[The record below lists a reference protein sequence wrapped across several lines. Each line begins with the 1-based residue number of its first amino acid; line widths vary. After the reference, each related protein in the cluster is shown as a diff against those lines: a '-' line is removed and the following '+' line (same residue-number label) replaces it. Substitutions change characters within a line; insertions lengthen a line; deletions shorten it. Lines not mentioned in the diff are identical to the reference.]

1 MRPSHDLRCVTRS
14 HATRLYIDRMTVL
27 QRWRRIAAPAGVALA
42 RLRSRPGRNVLLL
55 VGIAVAAGMLVA
67 VLGGTVIARD
77 LSLQRLVRELPADQR
92 SFRVDLAGVPAF
104 SRALRP
110 DDVARRALTELTNAK
125 PIRVVAFRD
134 VWLDGE
140 FIRLSGIDGHGDRI
154 RLVSGRLPSRCDAE
168 VCEVLQV
175 GGGGRRELDETGIH
189 LLRVG
194 MGELR
199 ETERF
204 GTVFTN
210 LRQQRAQGSYPKST
224 LLLAPSA
231 DVLERLPSVELLLR
245 LASWV
250 VPLEGRDVHEW
261 QIEDVLRRESRAQ
274 AILDAAD
281 PTFILAG
288 PDFALIDAK
297 TRGDAYGERMAL
309 IGGSVAVALFGFAL
323 VAAAGLRRGIG
334 GERRRLAQRG
344 ATRGQIFVATLTEVG
359 VIAGLG
365 WLLGI
370 VAGAVVIGAVASAKG
385 LPAGETLRHGLLTSD
400 AALVLG
406 CGFVLAVV
414 VLLAVVSGEERE
426 GRRSRIRLLDVVVLG
441 AVLAVVVGI
450 SRGELDTESGSSGDT
465 TFLLL
470 LPALICI
477 AGGLVAARILGPLM
491 VLGERLTRRG
501 SIAVRL
507 ALLALARSP
516 ARTAA
521 AGAFLVVTIALIV
534 FAAAY
539 SATLERGA
547 REEAAFAAPLDVT
560 LASGSSLVE
569 PLDAAPLS
577 AYERLG
583 HGVRAYPVLRT
594 TANAVGAG
602 TSVESPTVL
611 GIPSDAFARM
621 PWRSDYADR
630 SRSTLVADVEPDR
643 AVSLRGVRLPAGAA
657 EARLRVSVRGEP
669 LLFSLVVRDGRGR
682 LGRVRLGV
690 PDPGGSVL
698 AAPLPAR
705 VRDVV
710 ALEMSLTSAGRAW
723 LLHLVHE
730 GRLIRARSGIASV
743 GPLVASIGRRER
755 VVTDWRGWVARG
767 RGATLEPR
775 KAAATRVAYAFEDDV
790 DLHLRRRQATDD
802 TPVPVIASPPVAAA
816 AGSDGHLTL
825 DFYSTQVPGRVV
837 GVAQR
842 FPSIGESEEFVVAD
856 EGALATALDADAPG
870 TGTPGELWLSVPK
883 AETQDVGRALSRVP
897 FSQLEPTWQRQ
908 LYQTAH
914 GDPLARGVSTVL
926 GAAALVALVLAFAGL
941 WVTVLSDLRDE
952 RDTFFDL
959 EVQGAGPQ
967 TLRTHLRI
975 RALVLLGF
983 GLLGGAILGFVLS
996 RLVVSLVQVTGVAT
1010 DPFPPLVLDAG
1021 FDTVAAALLLLV
1033 VASLIAVELTVRGA
1047 FRAAS
1052 PERTSWSFE

>member
-1 MRPSHDLRCVTRS
+1 M
-14 HATRLYIDRMTVL
+14 
-27 QRWRRIAAPAGVALA
+27 AAPAGVALA

-55 VGIAVAAGMLVA
+55 LGIAAAAGMLVA

-77 LSLQRLVRELPADQR
+77 LSLQRLVRELPEDQR
-92 SFRVDLAGVPAF
+92 SFRVDLAGFPAF
-104 SRALRP
+104 SRELRP

-140 FIRLSGIDGHGDRI
+140 FIRLSGIDGHRDRI
-154 RLVSGRLPSRCDAE
+154 HLVSGRFPSRCDAE

-175 GGGGRRELDETGIH
+175 GSGGRHELDETGIH

-199 ETERF
+199 EPERF

-231 DVLERLPSVELLLR
+231 DVLERLPSVELLMR

-250 VPLEGRDVHEW
+250 VPLEGPDVHEW

-281 PTFILAG
+281 PTFTLAG

-297 TRGDAYGERMAL
+297 TRGDTYGERMAL

-344 ATRGQIFVATLTEVG
+344 ATRGQIFVATLTEIG

-370 VAGAVVIGAVASAKG
+370 VAGAVVVGAVASAKG
-385 LPAGETLRHGLLTSD
+385 LPAGATLRHGLLTSD

-406 CGFVLAVV
+406 CGFVFAVV

-450 SRGELDTESGSSGDT
+450 SRGDLDTESGSSGDT

-491 VLGERLTRRG
+491 VLGERLARRG
-501 SIAVRL
+501 SIALRL

-516 ARTAA
+516 ARTAT

-547 REEAAFAAPLDVT
+547 RDEAAFAVPLDVT
-560 LASGSSLVE
+560 LISGTSLVE

-583 HGVRAYPVLRT
+583 QRVRAYPVLRT

-611 GIPSDAFARM
+611 GIPSDAFARLR
-621 PWRSDYADR
+621 WRSDYADR
-630 SRSTLVADVEPDR
+630 SRSTLVADVAPDR
-643 AVSLRGVRLPAGAA
+643 DISLRGVRLPAGAA

-669 LLFSLVVRDGRGR
+669 LLFALVVRDGRGR
-682 LGRVRLGV
+682 LSRVRLGV
-690 PDPGGSVL
+690 PDRGGSVL
-698 AAPLPAR
+698 SSPLPAG

-730 GRLIRARSGIASV
+730 GRLIRARSG
-743 GPLVASIGRRER
+743 VASMGSLLTTVGGRER
-755 VVTDWRGWVARG
+755 VVTGWRGWVARG

-775 KAAATRVAYAFEDDV
+775 ASAITRVAYAFEDDV

-816 AGSDGHLTL
+816 AGPSGHLTL
-825 DFYSTQVPGRVV
+825 DFYNTQVPGRVV
-837 GVAQR
+837 GVARR

-870 TGTPGELWLSVPK
+870 TGTPGELWLAVPK
-883 AETQDVGRALSRVP
+883 AEIQDVGQALSRAP
-897 FSQLEPTWQRQ
+897 FSQLEPTWQQQ
-908 LYQTAH
+908 LYETAH
-914 GDPLARGVSTVL
+914 GDPLARGVATVL

-959 EVQGAGPQ
+959 EVQGAGPE
-967 TLRTHLRI
+967 TLRNHLRI

-983 GLLGGAILGFVLS
+983 GVLGGAILGFVLS
-996 RLVVSLVQVTGVAT
+996 RLVVSLVQVTGAAT
-1010 DPFPPLVLDAG
+1010 DPFPPLVLDTG
-1021 FDTVAAALLLLV
+1021 FAAVGAALLLLV
-1033 VASLIAVELTVRGA
+1033 IASLIAVELTVRGA
-1047 FRAAS
+1047 FRTAS

>member
-1 MRPSHDLRCVTRS
+1 MPGSRVGILEHDGASGASELHVRLHLLVAAAGRANLGAGVHEVERVGIEHAGEEIVLDEANVLQPSSVANRSAAASIASSTSVPVTSPSDPTHALRIRSHPSTPQSTSSAVAPRPSPIPSSTRRPLGSQTRDCSWSRSSSKACPASRYPAEPAADPHAPIASAPSDQDIMTDPVTPRCLRRS
-14 HATRLYIDRMTVL
+14 HAARLYIDRMTVR
-27 QRWRRIAAPAGVALA
+27 QRWRRMAAPAGVALA

-55 VGIAVAAGMLVA
+55 LGIAAAAGMLVA

-77 LSLQRLVRELPADQR
+77 LSLQRLVRELPEDQR
-92 SFRVDLAGVPAF
+92 SFRVDLAGFPAF
-104 SRALRP
+104 SRELRP

-140 FIRLSGIDGHGDRI
+140 FIRLSGIDGHRDRI
-154 RLVSGRLPSRCDAE
+154 HLVSGRFPSRCDAE

-175 GGGGRRELDETGIH
+175 GSGGRRELDETGIH

-199 ETERF
+199 EPERF

-250 VPLEGRDVHEW
+250 VPLEGPDVHEW

-281 PTFILAG
+281 PTFTLAG

-297 TRGDAYGERMAL
+297 TRGDTYGERMAL

-344 ATRGQIFVATLTEVG
+344 ATRGQIFVATLTEIG

-370 VAGAVVIGAVASAKG
+370 VAGAVVVGAVASAKG
-385 LPAGETLRHGLLTSD
+385 LPAGATLRHGLLTSD

-406 CGFVLAVV
+406 CGFVFAVV

-491 VLGERLTRRG
+491 VLGERLARRG
-501 SIAVRL
+501 SIALRL

-547 REEAAFAAPLDVT
+547 RDEAAFAVPLDVT
-560 LASGSSLVE
+560 LDLRDEPRRAAGCCAAQRLRATRSAVYARIPSSVRRQMPSAPARASRAPPCWGFPRTPSRECAGARTTPTARDRRSLPTWRRIVASRCAASACRRGLQRHGFESAFEVSLCCSRWSCATVVGVSVASGSGCRT
-569 PLDAAPLS
+569 PAAPCWQ
-577 AYERLG
+577 
-583 HGVRAYPVLRT
+583 
-594 TANAVGAG
+594 
-602 TSVESPTVL
+602 SP
-611 GIPSDAFARM
+611 
-621 PWRSDYADR
+621 
-630 SRSTLVADVEPDR
+630 
-643 AVSLRGVRLPAGAA
+643 LPAG
-657 EARLRVSVRGEP
+657 
-669 LLFSLVVRDGRGR
+669 
-682 LGRVRLGV
+682 
-690 PDPGGSVL
+690 
-698 AAPLPAR
+698 

-730 GRLIRARSGIASV
+730 GRLIRARSGVASV
-743 GPLVASIGRRER
+743 GSL
-755 VVTDWRGWVARG
+755 
-767 RGATLEPR
+767 
-775 KAAATRVAYAFEDDV
+775 
-790 DLHLRRRQATDD
+790 
-802 TPVPVIASPPVAAA
+802 
-816 AGSDGHLTL
+816 LT
-825 DFYSTQVPGRVV
+825 T
-837 GVAQR
+837 
-842 FPSIGESEEFVVAD
+842 
-856 EGALATALDADAPG
+856 
-870 TGTPGELWLSVPK
+870 
-883 AETQDVGRALSRVP
+883 VGRAGASRDR
-897 FSQLEPTWQRQ
+897 LARLGRTR
-908 LYQTAH
+908 TR
-914 GDPLARGVSTVL
+914 GDPRASSVCHDTCRVRIRRRRRPAS
-926 GAAALVALVLAFAGL
+926 AAASG
-941 WVTVLSDLRDE
+941 DR
-952 RDTFFDL
+952 
-959 EVQGAGPQ
+959 
-967 TLRTHLRI
+967 
-975 RALVLLGF
+975 
-983 GLLGGAILGFVLS
+983 
-996 RLVVSLVQVTGVAT
+996 
-1010 DPFPPLVLDAG
+1010 
-1021 FDTVAAALLLLV
+1021 
-1033 VASLIAVELTVRGA
+1033 
-1047 FRAAS
+1047 
-1052 PERTSWSFE
+1052 

>member
-1 MRPSHDLRCVTRS
+1 
-14 HATRLYIDRMTVL
+14 
-27 QRWRRIAAPAGVALA
+27 VALA

-55 VGIAVAAGMLVA
+55 LGIAAAAGMLVA
-67 VLGGTVIARD
+67 VFGGTVIARD
-77 LSLQRLVRELPADQR
+77 LSLQRLVRDLPEDQR
-92 SFRVDLAGVPAF
+92 SFRVDLAGLPAL
-104 SRALRP
+104 SREQRP
-110 DDVARRALTELTNAK
+110 DDVARRALAELTDAG

-140 FIRLSGIDGHGDRI
+140 FIRLGGIDGHRDRI
-154 RLVSGRLPSRCDAE
+154 RLVAGRFPSRCDAE

-175 GGGGRRELDETGIH
+175 GSGGRRELEESDIH

-194 MGELR
+194 SGELR
-199 ETERF
+199 ETEAF

-231 DVLERLPSVELLLR
+231 AVLERLPAVELLLR
-245 LASWV
+245 LASWI
-250 VPLEGRDVHEW
+250 VPLEGADVHAW
-261 QIEDVLRRESRAQ
+261 QIEDLLRRESRAQ

-281 PTFILAG
+281 PTFVLAG
-288 PDFALIDAK
+288 PDSALLDAK

-370 VAGAVVIGAVASAKG
+370 VAGAVAIGAVAAAKG
-385 LPAGETLRHGLLTSD
+385 LPASAIVRHALLTSD

-414 VLLAVVSGEERE
+414 VLVAVVSGEESE
-426 GRRSRIRLLDVVVLG
+426 GRRSRVRLLDVVVLG
-441 AVLAVVVGI
+441 AVLAVIVGI
-450 SRGELDTESGSSGDT
+450 SRGELDAESGSSGDT

-477 AGGLVAARILGPLM
+477 AGGLVAARVLGPLM
-491 VLGERLTRRG
+491 ALGERLARRS
-501 SIAVRL
+501 SIALRL

-521 AGAFLVVTIALIV
+521 AGAFLVVTIALVV

-547 REEAAFAAPLDVT
+547 RDEAAFWVPLDVT
-560 LASGSSLVE
+560 LISGSSLVE

-577 AYERLG
+577 AYERLDE
-583 HGVRAYPVLRT
+583 GVRAYPVLRT

-611 GIPSDAFARM
+611 GIPSAAFARLR
-621 PWRSDYADR
+621 WRSDYAHR
-630 SRSTLVADVEPDR
+630 SRSTLVADVAPDR
-643 AVSLRGVRLPAGAA
+643 DVSLRGVRLPEGAA

-669 LLFSLVVRDGRGR
+669 LSFALVIRDGRGR
-682 LGRVRLGV
+682 LGRVPLGV
-690 PDPGGSVL
+690 PKPRGSVL
-698 AAPLPAR
+698 AAPLPASA
-705 VRDVV
+705 RDVV
-710 ALEMSLTSAGRAW
+710 ALELSLTKSGRAW

-730 GRLIRARSGIASV
+730 GRLIKARSGIASV
-743 GPLVASIGRRER
+743 GSLRATVGGRER

-775 KAAATRVAYAFEDDV
+775 TGAVTSVAYAFQDVED
-790 DLHLRRRQATDD
+790 LRLRPRQATDD
-802 TPVPVIASPPVAAA
+802 MPLPVIASPAVGAA
-816 AGSDGHLTL
+816 AGPGGQLTL
-825 DFYSTQVPGRVV
+825 DFYNTQVASRVV
-837 GVAQR
+837 GVARR
-842 FPSIGESEEFVVAD
+842 FPSIGETEEFVVAD

-870 TGTPGELWLSVPK
+870 TGAPGELWLSVPGG
-883 AETQDVGRALSRVP
+883 ETQDVGEALSRAP
-897 FSQLEPTWQRQ
+897 FSQLERTWQQQ
-908 LYQTAH
+908 LYETAH

-959 EVQGAGPQ
+959 EVQGAGPE
-967 TLRTHLRI
+967 TLRAHLRI

-983 GLLGGAILGFVLS
+983 GVLGGAILGFVLS
-996 RLVVSLVQVTGVAT
+996 RLVVSLVQVTGAAT

-1021 FDTVAAALLLLV
+1021 LAAVAVALLLV
-1033 VASLIAVELTVRGA
+1033 IIASLIAVELTVRRA
-1047 FRAAS
+1047 FRGAS

>member
-1 MRPSHDLRCVTRS
+1 
-14 HATRLYIDRMTVL
+14 
-27 QRWRRIAAPAGVALA
+27 
-42 RLRSRPGRNVLLL
+42 VLLL
-55 VGIAVAAGMLVA
+55 LGIAAAAGMLVA
-67 VLGGTVIARD
+67 VFGGTLIARD
-77 LSLQRLVRELPADQR
+77 LSLQRLVRELPEDQR
-92 SFRVDLAGVPAF
+92 SFRVDLAGLPVL
-104 SRALRP
+104 SRELRS
-110 DDVARRALTELTNAK
+110 DDVARRALAELTNAQ

-140 FIRLSGIDGHGDRI
+140 FIRLGGIDGHRARI
-154 RLVSGRLPSRCDAE
+154 RVVSGRFPRRCDAK
-168 VCEVLQV
+168 VCEVLQI
-175 GGGGRRELDETGIH
+175 GSGGRRELDESDIH

-194 MGELR
+194 TGELR
-199 ETERF
+199 VPETF

-210 LRQQRAQGSYPKST
+210 LQQQRAQGSYPKST

-231 DVLERLPSVELLLR
+231 EVLERLPPVELLLR

-250 VPLEGRDVHEW
+250 VPLEGADVHEW
-261 QIEDVLRRESRAQ
+261 QIEDLLRRESRAQ

-281 PTFILAG
+281 PTFVLAG
-288 PDFALIDAK
+288 PDSALVDAK
-297 TRGDAYGERMAL
+297 TRGDTYGERMAL

-344 ATRGQIFVATLTEVG
+344 ATGGQIFVATLTEVG
-359 VIAGLG
+359 VIAVLG

-370 VAGAVVIGAVASAKG
+370 FAGTVAIGSIAAAKG
-385 LPAGETLRHGLLTSD
+385 LPAGATVRHAVLTSN
-400 AALVLG
+400 AALVLV
-406 CGFVLAVV
+406 CGFVLALI
-414 VLLAVVSGEERE
+414 VLLAVVSGEESE
-426 GRRSRIRLLDVVVLG
+426 GRRSRVRLLDVAMLG
-441 AVLAVVVGI
+441 AVLAVIVGI
-450 SRGELDTESGSSGDT
+450 SRGELDPESGSSGDT

-477 AGGLVAARILGPLM
+477 AGGLVAARALGPLM
-491 VLGERLTRRG
+491 ALAERLARRG
-501 SIAVRL
+501 SIALRL

-521 AGAFLVVTIALIV
+521 AGAFLVVTVALVV

-547 REEAAFAAPLDVT
+547 RDESAFAVPLDVT
-560 LASGSSLVE
+560 LTSGSSLVQ
-569 PLDAAPLS
+569 PLEAAPLS
-577 AYERLG
+577 AYEHLG

-611 GIPSDAFARM
+611 GIPSDAFARLR
-621 PWRSDYADR
+621 WRSDYADR
-630 SRSTLVADVEPDR
+630 SRSALVGDVAPDHD
-643 AVSLRGVRLPAGAA
+643 VSLRGVALPAGAA
-657 EARLRVSVRGEP
+657 EARLRASVRGEP
-669 LLFSLVVRDGRGR
+669 LSFALVVSDGRGR
-682 LGRVRLGV
+682 FSRVRLGV
-690 PDPGGSVL
+690 PKPGGSVL
-698 AAPLPAR
+698 TAPLSADAR
-705 VRDVV
+705 EVV
-710 ALEMSLTSAGRAW
+710 ALEMSLTKTGRAW

-730 GRLIRARSGIASV
+730 GRLIKARSGVATV
-743 GPLVASIGRRER
+743 GSLLATVGGGKR

-775 KAAATRVAYAFEDDV
+775 TAATTHVAYAFQDV
-790 DLHLRRRQATDD
+790 DDLHLRPRQATDGMSL
-802 TPVPVIASPPVAAA
+802 PVIASPAVGEA
-816 AGSDGHLTL
+816 AGPDGLLTL
-825 DFYSTQVPGRVV
+825 DFYNTQVAGRVV
-837 GVAQR
+837 GVARR
-842 FPSIGESEEFVVAD
+842 FPSIGESEQFVVAD
-856 EGALATALDADAPG
+856 EGTLATALDADAPG
-870 TGTPGELWLSVPK
+870 TGAPGELWLSVPN
-883 AETQDVGRALSRVP
+883 AESKDVELALSRAP
-897 FSQLEPTWQRQ
+897 FSQLERTWQQQ
-908 LYQTAH
+908 LYETAH
-914 GDPLARGVSTVL
+914 GDPLARGMSTVL

-959 EVQGAGPQ
+959 EVQGAGPE

-983 GLLGGAILGFVLS
+983 GVLGGAILGFVLS

-1021 FDTVAAALLLLV
+1021 LATVTAALLLLV
-1033 VASLIAVELTVRGA
+1033 VASLVAVELTVRGA